1 MLCKPQRQ
9 LMFGLQI
16 SAVCRIFTACL
27 HSRKNEALSLSSGGL
42 LDWQPYRLRD
52 WLMVCFD
59 PYLGYMY
66 PGLLFLSPLLWSLLV
81 NCTPQMP
88 PLRLRWACEIIRAR
102 RGAPMGRQNL
112 LLANP
117 PSVLNLDPVALFPSR
132 LRNEQNGGTVT
143 MKFFFSLI
151 AFREI
156 YYRYVN

>member
-16 SAVCRIFTACL
+16 SASVEFHCL
-27 HSRKNEALSLSSGGL
+27 PSFPQKWSSEPFIWGGL

-81 NCTPQMP
+81 NCTPKIP
-88 PLRLRWACEIIRAR
+88 PLRLRWVCEIIRAR
-102 RGAPMGRQNL
+102 RGAPMDRQIL

-117 PSVLNLDPVALFPSR
+117 PSVLNLGPVALFPSR

-143 MKFFFSLI
+143 MKFFSLI